1 MRIGLTGGIGSGK
14 STVGEMLAECGAV
27 WVDTD
32 AISRALTAPGGAAIP
47 RLQAEFGSQVVRPDG
62 GLDRDQMR
70 QLAFSD
76 PSAKSRLESILH
88 PMIQQITRD
97 QAAAAGDR
105 TVVFDVP
112 LLTESGHWRGQ
123 VDRILVVDCTEETQC
138 RRVMQRN
145 GWAEDQVR
153 QVMTKQA
160 SRDQRRA
167 IADAVIYNEGLS
179 LDQLRAQ
186 VRIIWQQWVKA
197 SPAAPHAVEQ

>member
-14 STVGEMLAECGAV
+14 STVGQMLADCGAV

-32 AISRALTAPGGAAIP
+32 AISRSLSAPGGAAMP
-47 RLQAEFGSQVVRPDG
+47 RLQAEFGAQVVRPDG

-76 PSAKSRLESILH
+76 PTAKSRLESILH

-97 QAAAAGDR
+97 QAAAAGQR
-105 TVVFDVP
+105 PVVFDVP

-138 RRVMQRN
+138 RRVMLRN
-145 GWAEDQVR
+145 GWTEAQVR
-153 QVMTKQA
+153 QVMAKQA
-160 SRDQRRA
+160 SREQRRA
-167 IADAVIYNEGLS
+167 IADAVIYNEDLS
-179 LDQLRAQ
+179 LDELRAQ
-186 VRIIWQQWVKA
+186 VLKIWQHWVPA
-197 SPAAPHAVEQ
+197 SPAAPRAVEQ

>member
-14 STVGEMLAECGAV
+14 STVGQMLADCGAV

-32 AISRALTAPGGAAIP
+32 AISRALTAPGGAAMP
-47 RLQAEFGSQVVRPDG
+47 RLQAEFGVQVVRPDG

-97 QAAAAGDR
+97 QAAAAGER
-105 TVVFDVP
+105 PVVFDIP

-138 RRVMQRN
+138 RRVMLRN
-145 GWAEDQVR
+145 GWPESQVR
-153 QVMTKQA
+153 QVMAKQA

-167 IADAVIYNEGLS
+167 IADAVIYNEALS
-179 LDQLRAQ
+179 LDELRAQ
-186 VRIIWQQWVKA
+186 VRMIWQHWVPA
-197 SPAAPHAVEQ
+197 SPAAPRAVEQ

>member
-14 STVGEMLAECGAV
+14 STVGQMLADCGAV

-32 AISRALTAPGGAAIP
+32 AISRSLSAPGGAAMP
-47 RLQAEFGSQVVRPDG
+47 RLQAEFGAQVVRPDG

-76 PSAKSRLESILH
+76 PTAKSRLESILH

-97 QAAAAGDR
+97 QAAAAGQR
-105 TVVFDVP
+105 PVVFDVP

-138 RRVMQRN
+138 RRVMLRN
-145 GWAEDQVR
+145 GWTEAQVR
-153 QVMTKQA
+153 QVMAKQA
-160 SRDQRRA
+160 SREQRRA
-167 IADAVIYNEGLS
+167 IADAVIYNEDLS
-179 LDQLRAQ
+179 LDELRAQ
-186 VRIIWQQWVKA
+186 VQMIWQHWVPA
-197 SPAAPHAVEQ
+197 SPAAPRAVEQ

>member
-14 STVGEMLAECGAV
+14 STVGQMLADCGAV

-32 AISRALTAPGGAAIP
+32 AISRALSAPGGAAMP
-47 RLQAEFGSQVVRPDG
+47 RLQAEFGVQVVRPDG

-76 PSAKSRLESILH
+76 PTAKSRLESILH

-97 QAAAAGDR
+97 QAAAAGQR
-105 TVVFDVP
+105 PVVFDVP

-138 RRVMQRN
+138 RRVMLRN
-145 GWAEDQVR
+145 GWTEAQVR
-153 QVMTKQA
+153 QVMAKQA
-160 SRDQRRA
+160 SREQRRA
-167 IADAVIYNEGLS
+167 IADAVIYNEDLS
-179 LDQLRAQ
+179 LDELRAQ
-186 VRIIWQQWVKA
+186 VQMIWQHWVPA
-197 SPAAPHAVEQ
+197 SPAAPRAVEQ